1 MLTCEK
7 ATRLI
12 SDGMEQPL
20 GLRERARLRMHL
32 WICDGCT
39 NFQRQARWLRQLA
52 QHYGAGLAP
61 APGDGQ
67 DVPGAQPPGARGARP
82 EGEEK

>member
-1 MLTCEK
+1 MLTCET

-32 WICDGCT
+32 WICDGCA
-39 NFQRQARWLRQLA
+39 NFQRQARVLRQLA
-52 QHYGAGLAP
+52 GRYAAGLAP
-61 APGDGQ
+61 GPGD
-67 DVPGAQPPGARGARP
+67 DPDARGRNTPDA
-82 EGEEK
+82 GE